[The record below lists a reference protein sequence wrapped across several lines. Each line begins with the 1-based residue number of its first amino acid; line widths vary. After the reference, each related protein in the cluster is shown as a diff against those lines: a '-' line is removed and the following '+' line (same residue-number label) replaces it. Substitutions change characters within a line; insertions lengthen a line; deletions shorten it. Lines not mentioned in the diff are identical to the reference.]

1 MTFTGPAR
9 LGDYLLVERIG
20 EGGMAEVFRA
30 QYGGDEHSVGPQSAV
45 VIKRIKPELF
55 QKPEFPIFREMFL
68 NEAKLVRSMQH
79 PNLARVYALLEATDD
94 KLGQKVPFIVGEYIR
109 GNPLWELMRIATRG
123 FTGQGLPPG
132 IAAYIAREVA
142 RGLGHAH
149 AHKDAATGKMQPIIH
164 RDISP
169 ENIMVSVEGQV
180 KVIDFG
186 VAKAVGGL
194 GPQTR
199 TGIIKGKLAY
209 MSPEQVAQKVI
220 PATDVFGAG
229 IVLHEML
236 TGRRLFGG
244 PNDFIVISR
253 VLKAEIPRPST
264 LTAGIPPE
272 LEEVVM
278 TALSRDLKVRYI
290 DGNAMAD
297 ALARAMAK
305 VPELRGITGT
315 TIKHWGAR
323 TKQDA
328 QQIASGWE
336 DQDSALHVDL
346 PMPDSSEEAD
356 ASSSGDFIELAP
368 DDLMKD
374 SLDGGEVDPGV
385 REVVSIGLKEMR
397 GSRRAGARSSTPSL
411 SPELQS
417 SSGVRPVARASSPAV
432 AAVTK
437 AATPPAVKPVT
448 PPAVKSVTPPAQK
461 SLPASPET
469 AEPSSQRPITPPQQR
484 PITAPPLRPV
494 TKPPLRPITKPPT
507 DGNGVPALRPVTKP
521 PVDTSAGGLLRPVTR
536 PPVTPPTPSGMRI
549 IAGPDA
555 ARTAPAD
562 APVTPQVTTDSTA
575 AAGSP
580 PSAQSAPPKPS
591 SVSQPAPSSQSA
603 PSSRSGALLQNPS
616 QISQHPMMALAPSA
630 TSGAPVPPPSS
641 VSRLDRALD
650 GALADSLVQ
659 RWLSVILGLAVLAVV
674 LLVVLILR

>member
-264 LTAGIPPE
+264 LTTGIPPE

-323 TKQDA
+323 VKQDA

-346 PMPDSSEEAD
+346 PMPDSSEDAD

-417 SSGVRPVARASSPAV
+417 SSGVRAVARASSPAV
-432 AAVTK
+432 AAVAK

-448 PPAVKSVTPPAQK
+448 PPAVKSVTPPALK

-555 ARTAPAD
+555 ARNVPAD
-562 APVTPQVTTDSTA
+562 APVSPQATTDSTA
-575 AAGSP
+575 AAGAP

-603 PSSRSGALLQNPS
+603 PSSRSGALLPNPS

-630 TSGAPVPPPSS
+630 TSGEPVPPPSS